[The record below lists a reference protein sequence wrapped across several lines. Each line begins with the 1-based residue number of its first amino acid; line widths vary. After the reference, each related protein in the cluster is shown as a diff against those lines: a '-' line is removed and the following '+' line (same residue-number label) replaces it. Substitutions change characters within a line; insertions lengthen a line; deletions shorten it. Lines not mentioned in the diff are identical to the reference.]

1 MPHDRGSTVTQLLL
15 LEDHALVREGLERSL
30 LERIPNARIAYAG
43 ASLPDAESVIDDT
56 RIDCA
61 LVDRDLGDGRSA
73 VEVVS
78 TFTARRV
85 PVVVVSALGDMG
97 VVQSAIIAGAS
108 AYVTKHSDSDDLVSA
123 VNAVLNG
130 ESYMSPNFAGALVPT
145 MTSRIVLSDQ
155 QQKALVLYA
164 SGLKLDTVARRM
176 GVAPSTVK
184 QYIDRVREKYTA
196 AGKVART
203 KTDLYRIARE
213 AGLLP

>member
-1 MPHDRGSTVTQLLL
+1 MTQLLL

-30 LERIPNARIAYAG
+30 LERIPGASIAYTG
-43 ASLPDAESVIDDT
+43 ASLPDAEAILENTHV
-56 RIDCA
+56 DCA
-61 LVDRDLGDGRSA
+61 IVDLDLGDGRSA

-78 TFTARRV
+78 TFTSRNV

-97 VVQSAIIAGAS
+97 VVQSAVIAGAS
-108 AYVTKHSDSDDLVSA
+108 AYVTKHSDSAELVTA

-130 ESYMSPNFAGALVPT
+130 ENFMSPTFAGALVPT
-145 MTSRIVLSDQ
+145 STSRIVLSEQ

>member
-1 MPHDRGSTVTQLLL
+1 MTNLLL

-30 LERIPNARIAYAG
+30 LERIPGASIVYTG
-43 ASLPDAESVIDDT
+43 ASLPDAEAALDASTV
-56 RIDCA
+56 DCA
-61 LVDRDLGDGRSA
+61 IVDLDLGDGRSA

-78 TFTARRV
+78 TFTARQV

-97 VVQSAIIAGAS
+97 VVQSAVIAGAS
-108 AYVTKHSDSDDLVSA
+108 AYVTKHSDADDLATA
-123 VNAVLNG
+123 VTAVLRG
-130 ESYMSPNFAGALVPT
+130 ESFMSPTFAGAIVPT
-145 MTSRIVLSDQ
+145 GSSRIVLSEQ

>member
-1 MPHDRGSTVTQLLL
+1 MTALLL

-30 LERIPNARIAYAG
+30 LERIPNASIVYTG
-43 ASLPDAESVIDDT
+43 ASLPDAEASLDNNAV
-56 RIDCA
+56 DCA
-61 LVDRDLGDGRSA
+61 IVDLDLGDGRSA

-78 TFTARRV
+78 TFTSRNV

-97 VVQSAIIAGAS
+97 VVQSAVIAGAS
-108 AYVTKHSDSDDLVSA
+108 AYVTKHSDSEDLVTA
-123 VNAVLNG
+123 VTAVLNG
-130 ESYMSPNFAGALVPT
+130 ENYMSPTFAGALVPVS
-145 MTSRIVLSDQ
+145 TSRIVLSEQ

>member
-1 MPHDRGSTVTQLLL
+1 MTHLLL

-30 LERIPNARIAYAG
+30 LERIPDAAIVYTG
-43 ASLPDAESVIDDT
+43 ASLPEAEAALDHGPV
-56 RIDCA
+56 DCA
-61 LVDRDLGDGRSA
+61 IVDLDLGDGRSA

-78 TFTARRV
+78 TFTARQV

-108 AYVTKHSDSDDLVSA
+108 AYVTKHSESDDLINA
-123 VNAVLNG
+123 INAVLRG
-130 ESYMSPNFAGALVPT
+130 ESFMSPTFAGALVPT
-145 MTSRIVLSDQ
+145 GSSRIVLSEQ

>member
-1 MPHDRGSTVTQLLL
+1 MPHLLL

-30 LERIPNARIAYAG
+30 LERIPDATIVYTG
-43 ASLPDAESVIDDT
+43 ASLPEAEAALEGVT
-56 RIDCA
+56 VDCA
-61 LVDRDLGDGRSA
+61 IVDLDLGDGRSA

-78 TFTARRV
+78 TFTARQV

-108 AYVTKHSDSDDLVSA
+108 AYVTKHSDSDDLFSA
-123 VNAVLNG
+123 VTAVLRG
-130 ESYMSPNFAGALVPT
+130 ESFMSPTFAGALVPT
-145 MTSRIVLSDQ
+145 GSSRIVLSEQ